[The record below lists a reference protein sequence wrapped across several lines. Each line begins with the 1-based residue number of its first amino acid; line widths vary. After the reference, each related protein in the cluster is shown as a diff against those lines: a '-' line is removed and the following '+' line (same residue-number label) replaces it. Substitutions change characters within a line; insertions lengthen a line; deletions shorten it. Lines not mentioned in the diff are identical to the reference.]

1 LEDFVECLLTG
12 REPDSGLELAFQT
25 VEAIYA
31 AYLSAEKGMRVELE
45 KRPPLT
51 T

>member
-1 LEDFVECLLTG
+1 MT
-12 REPDSGLELAFQT
+12 S
-25 VEAIYA
+25 A